1 MPKFNSIWYK
11 ILRDKWPSFKIP
23 EHINYFTKDHLEE
36 FAKEA
41 NLKVIKFFNHP
52 HYFPFDVILSKLGI
66 NLKQKTYLN
75 RIDIPFYDVMLTVV
89 LKKI

>member
-1 MPKFNSIWYK
+1 MAEMAQVLQHGTSDTTITFLEGW
-11 ILRDKWPSFKIP
+11 RV
-23 EHINYFTKDHLEE
+23 EE

-41 NLKVIKFFNHP
+41 KLKIIKIFNHP
-52 HYFPFDVILSKLGI
+52 HYFPFNVILSKLGI

-89 LKKI
+89 LKKIK